1 MGSSELWRIIS
12 DSLVCATRNTRGRAE
27 FGEGYEYSTWLL
39 VKIYLISLLEGIS
52 SGIFFEKLRIDRSFR
67 ESYGLPTRLI
77 KPSQYK
83 KRLHH
88 PDFLR
93 ALFELLRQSARRA
106 LRHNRSGQAR
116 IVAMDL
122 TRVPSD
128 PRRDDRGAWGW
139 DSQGLF
145 YGYKLGLITSEE
157 GIVLGM
163 TLMKAN
169 HVEGKVNVRLITQ
182 APETLQLPEGAF
194 EVSDLVCDS
203 GFDGERT
210 YRTSHQRLEAPVVCP
225 PKRLRDAS
233 HPRAGE
239 IERIAQQRSPHRYRD
254 ESLRETPE
262 AKAAYR
268 KRGEIE
274 RVNGQL
280 KDAPFRIHEIPRCRR
295 GVKKLLPLCLGKLI
309 IFNFAVSVAIAK
321 GRNPRAIRAL
331 VA

>member
-12 DSLVCATRNTRGRAE
+12 DSLARCSRNATGRPE
-27 FGEGYEYSTWLL
+27 FGEGYRYSTWLL
-39 VKIYLISLLEGIS
+39 LKIYFICLLEGVS
-52 SGIFFEKLRIDRSFR
+52 SGTFFEKLKIDRSYR
-67 ESYGLPTRLI
+67 DSYGLPTRLI

-83 KRLHH
+83 KRLHD
-88 PDFLR
+88 PEFLR
-93 ALFELLRQSARRA
+93 AMFELLRQSARRA
-106 LRHNRSGQAR
+106 LHRNRHGEAR

-122 TRVPSD
+122 TRIPSD

-163 TLMKAN
+163 TLMRAN

-182 APETLQLPEGAF
+182 AQSTLQLPEGAF
-194 EVSDLVCDS
+194 EVSYLVCDS

-210 YRTSHQRLEAPVVCP
+210 YRASHEQLEAPVVCP

-233 HPRAGE
+233 NPRAGE
-239 IERIAQQRSPHRYRD
+239 IQTRAQQHTPHRYRD
-254 ESLRETPE
+254 ESIRDTPE
-262 AKAAYR
+262 AREAYR